1 MASSEPSRNFVVD
14 RSVVMRRGFDT
25 SPGMCCIAS
34 YARRLV
40 AIAAREGVAP
50 PDRLDVVHDAVL
62 TLLGRPDLSDDA
74 LAAIVRNAARNH
86 RRRHH
91 RARPHVPVEDVAL
104 ADASSPERAVD
115 RAATATQLACCMAEL
130 GEVQGH
136 VVRLRLLEELSSAE
150 AARALGLTAGHVAVL
165 LHRARK
171 QLEECMHART
181 P

>member
-1 MASSEPSRNFVVD
+1 
-14 RSVVMRRGFDT
+14 MRRGFDT
-25 SPGMCCIAS
+25 SSRMCCIAS

-50 PDRLDVVHDAVL
+50 ADRLDVVHDAVL
-62 TLLGRPDLSDDA
+62 VLLGRPDLPDDT
-74 LAAIVRNAARNH
+74 LTAIVRNAARNH

-91 RARPHVPVEDVAL
+91 RARPHVPIGDVVL
-104 ADASSPERAVD
+104 ADANTPESAVERAT
-115 RAATATQLACCMAEL
+115 AATQLACCMAEL
-130 GEVQGH
+130 GEAHRH

-150 AARALGLTAGHVAVL
+150 AARALGLSAGHVAVL

-171 QLEECMHART
+171 QLAECMHARS